1 MMTVTRF
8 PASEMSRLRLVS
20 NLEQRDMPD
29 YQLTQVAAASDKL
42 SIVNKDLT
50 SAVVRLVN
58 HDPLGPGDS
67 LIDGDTLRTLLPAVL
82 NIINLCS
89 SNRDRDLSRAVRQWL
104 QVNGD

>member
-1 MMTVTRF
+1 MTVTRF
-8 PASEMSRLRLVS
+8 PIPEMPRLRLAS

-29 YQLTQVAAASDKL
+29 FQLIQVVDAADRLA
-42 SIVNKDLT
+42 IVNKDLT

-58 HDPLGPGDS
+58 HDPLGHGDS
-67 LIDGDTLRTLLPAVL
+67 LIEGETLRALLPAVL